1 MTDEMQKARELA
13 LAVLLVGNAPP
24 FEYYKGDTRW
34 DVAMAKCK
42 AENEATLDRVIV
54 AVRAETL
61 REVRGVV
68 EGQRFEESDEMLTEY
83 EEGREEGITDILTA
97 LDALAHPEG
106 TDQ

>member
-24 FEYYKGDTRW
+24 FEYYQGDTRW

-42 AENEATLDRVIV
+42 AENEATLDRYR
-54 AVRAETL
+54 ASVRAETL

-68 EGQRFEESDEMLTEY
+68 EGMYLGIDTEIAR
-83 EEGREEGITDILTA
+83 GRVLDK
-97 LDALAHPEG
+97 LDALEEK
-106 TDQ
+106 

>member
-42 AENEATLDRVIV
+42 AENEATLDRVIA

-61 REVRGVV
+61 REVATRMDEAAKRNLVDGYH
-68 EGQRFEESDEMLTEY
+68 ETAEAFTMARDITLALEEK
-83 EEGREEGITDILTA
+83 
-97 LDALAHPEG
+97 
-106 TDQ
+106 